1 MDYSNRDRIPAEL
14 EEVAARLRQERATAT
29 PFELDRIKLQAMR
42 QAERPR
48 PSFYTRQKG
57 MLLKSRLALIL
68 VVAAG
73 FTLSTTGA
81 TLAITGSSGS
91 GNAAVSEYGAQGVSG
106 ANEGGGESN
115 GKSEG
120 GVKGKSE
127 SGGETNGQS
136 EGGVNDK
143 SLGGGDSTEPVSQTS
158 GGEQVAVAGDSGSLP
173 FTGFL
178 AIPLLIVG
186 VVLLSFGAIMY
197 RKTSGRYSAGT

>member
-42 QAERPR
+42 QVERPR
-48 PSFYTRQKG
+48 PSFYARQRG
-57 MLLKSRLALIL
+57 MLMKSRLALIL

-81 TLAITGSSGS
+81 TLAITGSSSS
-91 GNAAVSEYGAQGVSG
+91 GNAAQSQYQGVSG
-106 ANEGGGESN
+106 ANEGGGETK
-115 GKSEG
+115 GQSEG
-120 GVKGKSE
+120 GVKGKS
-127 SGGETNGQS
+127 
-136 EGGVNDK
+136 
-143 SLGGGDSTEPVSQTS
+143 LGGGNSTEPVSQTS
-158 GGEQVAVAGDSGSLP
+158 GAEQVAIAGDSGSLP

-186 VVLLSFGAIMY
+186 VGLLSVGAIMH
-197 RKTSGRYSAGT
+197 RKTSGRHSAGT